1 MPGARWAG
9 PLVGAYVQAMTPERF
24 QRLKDIL
31 ARRQPDL
38 TVVMD
43 RVHKPHNFS
52 AILRSCDAVGVP
64 EAHVV
69 PAQDFEAAHDT
80 AGGSSRYVDVVQHS
94 SLDAALDTLRKQGM
108 TVVAAQPGGA
118 AADFRTL
125 DYTGPTALLLG
136 TELDGLSP
144 QAVAAADRRVAV
156 PMYGAVES
164 LNVSVAAAVI
174 LYEAQSQRDRAGLYA
189 ARSLDDD
196 ARRTLFE
203 WAYPRI
209 ADLCQRRGVPYPEL
223 GEDGEILGD
232 VPR

>member
-1 MPGARWAG
+1 
-9 PLVGAYVQAMTPERF
+9 MTPERF

-38 TVVMD
+38 TVLMD

-52 AILRSCDAVGVP
+52 AILRSCDAVGIAA
-64 EAHVV
+64 AHVV
-69 PAQDFEAAHDT
+69 PAEDFAAAHDT
-80 AGGSSRYVDVVQHS
+80 AGGSSRYVAVVQHS
-94 SLDAALDTLRKQGM
+94 SLSDALDLLRDRGM
-108 TVVAAQPGGA
+108 TVVAAQPGED

-125 DYTGPTALLLG
+125 DYTRPTALLLG

-144 QAVAAADRRVAV
+144 EAVAAADRRVVV

-174 LYEAQSQRDRAGLYA
+174 LYEAQRQRGRAGLY
-189 ARSLDDD
+189 DDGRLAD
-196 ARRTLFE
+196 DVARRTLFE

-209 ADLCQRRGVPYPEL
+209 ADLCRRRGVPYPEL
-223 GEDGEILGD
+223 DGDGAILGE

>member
-1 MPGARWAG
+1 
-9 PLVGAYVQAMTPERF
+9 MTPERF

-38 TVVMD
+38 TVLMD

-80 AGGSSRYVDVVQHS
+80 AGGSSRYVDVVQHP
-94 SLDAALDTLRKQGM
+94 SLDAALDTLRRLGM

-118 AADFRTL
+118 AVDFRTL
-125 DYTGPTALLLG
+125 DYTRPTALLLG

-144 QAVAAADRRVAV
+144 EAVAAADRRVEV
-156 PMYGAVES
+156 PMYGAVAS

-174 LYEAQSQRDRAGLYA
+174 LYEAQGQRDRAGLYA
-189 ARSLDDD
+189 ARSLDGE

-223 GEDGEILGD
+223 DEDGEILGD